1 MNRIK
6 QLRKAKGMS
15 QVELA
20 NKVHASNQAISAYES
35 GTREPKEPMWQ
46 KLADFFSV
54 SVDYLKGTDDKT
66 VIKKISSEDLL
77 QELINRKVLEPIKVG
92 LYKEFELKRKYKN
105 RDKAINFE
113 GVFLLHK

>member
-15 QVELA
+15 QIELA

-35 GTREPKEPMWQ
+35 GIREPKEPMWQ
-46 KLADFFSV
+46 KLADFFNV

-66 VIKKISSEDLL
+66 IVKKISSEDLL
-77 QELINRKVLEPIKVG
+77 QELMNRKVLEPIEVG

>member
-15 QVELA
+15 QIELA

-35 GTREPKEPMWQ
+35 GTREPKEPIWQ
-46 KLADFFSV
+46 KLADFFNV

-66 VIKKISSEDLL
+66 VVKKISSEDLL
-77 QELINRKVLEPIKVG
+77 QELINRKVLEPIEVG

>member
-15 QVELA
+15 QAQLAKEVGIVKQLVSYYELE
-20 NKVHASNQAISAYES
+20 KRKPRPE
-35 GTREPKEPMWQ
+35 MWQ

-66 VIKKISSEDLL
+66 IVKKISSEDLL
-77 QELINRKVLEPIKVG
+77 QELINRKVLEPIEVG

-105 RDKAINFE
+105 RDKAIKFE